1 MPSIGKNISTNSS
14 SEIISSAESDSESS
28 SSTEGSYGSGDEGI
42 TIPGSNAAATSVTT
56 PIGATLPAHLSPLKI
71 IVGTFCALTALSG
84 GVMCMYASTHQ
95 DQNGSIKTDLE
106 RALLGVGLPMT
117 LIGSILAIGSCLY
130 NPETPS

>member
-1 MPSIGKNISTNSS
+1 MPHIGKNISTNSS

>member
-1 MPSIGKNISTNSS
+1 MPHIGKNISTNSS

-84 GVMCMYASTHQ
+84 GIMCMYASTHQ

>member
-1 MPSIGKNISTNSS
+1 MPRIGKNISTNSS

-106 RALLGVGLPMT
+106 RAMLGVGLSMMF
-117 LIGSILAIGSCLY
+117 IGSVVAIGSCLY

>member
-1 MPSIGKNISTNSS
+1 MPHIGKNISTNSS

-84 GVMCMYASTHQ
+84 GIMCMYASTHQ
-95 DQNGSIKTDLE
+95 DQNGSIQTDLE
-106 RALLGVGLPMT
+106 RALLGVGLPMM
-117 LIGSILAIGSCLY
+117 LIGSVAAIGSCVH
-130 NPETPS
+130 NSETAS

>member
-1 MPSIGKNISTNSS
+1 MPHIGKNISTNSS

-42 TIPGSNAAATSVTT
+42 TIPGSNAAAPSVTT

-95 DQNGSIKTDLE
+95 DQNGSIQTDLE

>member
-1 MPSIGKNISTNSS
+1 MPRIGKNISTNSS

-95 DQNGSIKTDLE
+95 DQNGSIQTDLE

-117 LIGSILAIGSCLY
+117 LIGSILAIGSCLD

>member
-1 MPSIGKNISTNSS
+1 MPRIGKNISTNSS

-42 TIPGSNAAATSVTT
+42 TIPGNNAAATSVTT

-117 LIGSILAIGSCLY
+117 LIGSIVAIGSCLY
-130 NPETPS
+130 NPESPS

>member
-1 MPSIGKNISTNSS
+1 MPRIAKNTTINNS
-14 SEIISSAESDSESS
+14 SEIISSADSDSESS
-28 SSTEGSYGSGDEGI
+28 SISASSYGSGDEGI
-42 TIPGSNAAATSVTT
+42 TIPESNASATSATT
-56 PIGATLPAHLSPLKI
+56 PNIATLPAHLSPLKI
-71 IVGTFCALTALSG
+71 IVGTFCALTAIG
-84 GVMCMYASTHQ
+84 GGIMCMYASTHQ

>member
-1 MPSIGKNISTNSS
+1 MPRIGKNISTTSS

-28 SSTEGSYGSGDEGI
+28 STNEGSYGSGDEGI
-42 TIPGSNAAATSVTT
+42 TIPERNAAATSATT
-56 PIGATLPAHLSPLKI
+56 PSGATLPTHLSPLKI

-84 GVMCMYASTHQ
+84 GIMCMYASTHHN
-95 DQNGSIKTDLE
+95 QNGSIQTDLE

-117 LIGSILAIGSCLY
+117 LIGSIVAIGSCLY

>member
-1 MPSIGKNISTNSS
+1 MPRIGKNISTNSS

>member
-1 MPSIGKNISTNSS
+1 MPRIYKSISTKSS
-14 SEIISSAESDSESS
+14 SEIISSAESESESPSISESS
-28 SSTEGSYGSGDEGI
+28 DGSGDEGI

-117 LIGSILAIGSCLY
+117 LIGSTLAIGSCFY